1 VKAIAARICVCEDLS
16 ILSESKRDRYGEV
29 FGGVALS
36 LPARSSAVGS
46 QSGESRAGSSA
57 IFLLLSIWRW
67 PFLFPQGRCL
77 YCCYQLRLHEV
88 LGERP
93 HAKPLTSCVSPSRD
107 ALDAAG
113 VLYNRVDE
121 GVHRLVMASN
131 KRIQELE
138 LVMEF
143 EKVEEC
149 FKEVSNAC

>member
-1 VKAIAARICVCEDLS
+1 MNHGQGAVLFSFCSPYGFGHFFSHEEDVCIAAVSRVCM
-16 ILSESKRDRYGEV
+16 KCWGK
-29 FGGVALS
+29 
-36 LPARSSAVGS
+36 
-46 QSGESRAGSSA
+46 
-57 IFLLLSIWRW
+57 
-67 PFLFPQGRCL
+67 
-77 YCCYQLRLHEV
+77 
-88 LGERP
+88 RP

>member
-1 VKAIAARICVCEDLS
+1 MPRAFLPGHPQWDLRVVNHRQGAVLFSFCSPYGDGHFFSHGEDVC
-16 ILSESKRDRYGEV
+16 ILY
-29 FGGVALS
+29 
-36 LPARSSAVGS
+36 
-46 QSGESRAGSSA
+46 
-57 IFLLLSIWRW
+57 
-67 PFLFPQGRCL
+67 
-77 YCCYQLRLHEV
+77 YCCQPRLHEA

-93 HAKPLTSCVSPSRD
+93 HAKPLTSCVSPYRD